1 MTQSPPSRPFDWQR
15 LAAILFCTAVG
26 ILALWLAFRYAL
38 GILLPFLAAWLL
50 SRAVKPL
57 TEKICRRAPI
67 PRGVCAAGLVIL
79 TVSGAAGLAI
89 AGVRRGVGEL
99 SRLVS
104 ELTADTEG
112 LVGAVEALLSKVE
125 SVSSH
130 IPFLRRFED
139 APFYADL
146 CASVDSLVESG
157 VAKLT
162 EAITARLPGAAM
174 TVAGLV
180 PAAFIFLTVTLL
192 ACYYF
197 TADDGRLGKALGAAL
212 TRIAPAPLRD
222 RLPPIGRRL
231 RRLGRQY
238 LRACLLLGLLTFC
251 LSFIGLAILRVPYAF
266 ILALLLA
273 VVDLLPLL
281 GTGVILIPWGMICLL
296 LGQVRLGIGLLIL
309 YGAATLIRQVLEPKL
324 IGEGL
329 GLHPLVSLFS
339 MYAGLRLFG
348 VWGMILAPLVAAGV
362 RAVAGGDSTERQ
374 LATHDPQ

>member
-1 MTQSPPSRPFDWQR
+1 MTQTPPSRPFDWQR
-15 LAAILFCTAVG
+15 LAAVLFCTAVG
-26 ILALWLAFRYAL
+26 ALALWLAFRYAL
-38 GILLPFLAAWLL
+38 GILLPFLLAWLL
-50 SRAVKPL
+50 SRVVKPL
-57 TEKICRRAPI
+57 TERLCRRAPI
-67 PRGVCAAGLVIL
+67 PRGLCAAGLVIL
-79 TVSGAAGLAI
+79 TVGGAAGLAI
-89 AGVRRGVGEL
+89 AGIRRGAGEL
-99 SRLVS
+99 TRLVS
-104 ELTADTEG
+104 ELAADTEG
-112 LVGAVEALLSKVE
+112 LTGAVESVLSKLE

-162 EAITARLPGAAM
+162 ETVTARLPGAAM

-180 PAAFIFLTVTLL
+180 PSAFIFLTVTLL

-197 TADDGRLGKALGAAL
+197 TADDGRLGKGLGAAL
-212 TRIAPAPLRD
+212 ARVVPAPFRD

-281 GTGVILIPWGMICLL
+281 GTGVILIPWGIVCLL
-296 LGQVRLGIGLLIL
+296 LGQVKLGIGLLVL

-339 MYAGLRLFG
+339 MYAGLKLFG
-348 VWGMILAPLVAAGV
+348 VWGMILAPLTAAGLKSALGE
-362 RAVAGGDSTERQ
+362 RAEGS
-374 LATHDPQ
+374 